1 MTEIDRDANPSL
13 DDETFNHWF
22 EQIHRKDKVGKSYV
36 VQISKGI
43 EGGEPKAV
51 EFVRRA
57 MELDSDFI
65 DKSPLKEIANSLR
78 QDMLKSNK
86 T

>member
-1 MTEIDRDANPSL
+1 MTEFVKDAGRL
-13 DDETFNHWF
+13 DDETFDYWLK
-22 EQIHRKDKVGKSYV
+22 QIHRKDKVGKSYV
-36 VQISKGI
+36 LEISRGI
-43 EGGEPKAV
+43 EGGEPKAL

-65 DKSPLKEIANSLR
+65 DKSPLKEVANSLR